1 MPAGTEA
8 GLAATAAV
16 SAAPARSPV
25 AARAA
30 GAVTPPARIIPATTA
45 TAASPT
51 AIRMRHLLPRPDE
64 VTRILSVR
72 PPSGCGLRLNF
83 LPSGCVLRLET
94 VSVTPFAWR
103 APARGVSLH
112 WIPERDTMVGM
123 DSWCP
128 SCGYSVEPGTRFC
141 GGCGQ
146 QIAAQDGAS
155 AAQSSTVTMQSP
167 PAPFPGYAAPAAL
180 PAPAAPLSAP
190 PPPAGSPSPWP
201 PPPTGAPVQPP
212 APGQQPG
219 AGPSPISD
227 TLEQMLRPQGLFQ
240 NRLPPPVDWQQNY
253 PPPGAVPPGGQFPP
267 GAPYQPGGQFPPPPG
282 NQYPATGAFQQTA
295 APPAWP
301 QAPTGAM
308 PATGAPGQPAGPGQ
322 PGFPGGGQWPQGGA
336 YQGPYA
342 GAQFGQE
349 QFPQGQF
356 GPGTQFGPDGMPAGG
371 ASGGGLLGK
380 LPFKRPLI
388 PLAVGGGV
396 IVVVVAALLLS
407 SQGGGGT
414 STNHGGTGTAAG
426 GGATPTA
433 STSTGTTA
441 LTQQQA
447 APSLAGLLAQSG
459 TDHADVNAAVTN
471 VEGCK
476 GLAADAKTFNKAAA
490 NRRTLLSKLA

>member
-1 MPAGTEA
+1 
-8 GLAATAAV
+8 
-16 SAAPARSPV
+16 
-25 AARAA
+25 
-30 GAVTPPARIIPATTA
+30 
-45 TAASPT
+45 
-51 AIRMRHLLPRPDE
+51 
-64 VTRILSVR
+64 
-72 PPSGCGLRLNF
+72 
-83 LPSGCVLRLET
+83 
-94 VSVTPFAWR
+94 
-103 APARGVSLH
+103 
-112 WIPERDTMVGM
+112 
-123 DSWCP
+123 
-128 SCGYSVEPGTRFC
+128 
-141 GGCGQ
+141 
-146 QIAAQDGAS
+146 
-155 AAQSSTVTMQSP
+155 
-167 PAPFPGYAAPAAL
+167 
-180 PAPAAPLSAP
+180 
-190 PPPAGSPSPWP
+190 
-201 PPPTGAPVQPP
+201 VQPP
-212 APGQQPG
+212 APGQQPV

-240 NRLPPPVDWQQNY
+240 NRLPPPVDWPQSY
-253 PPPGAVPPGGQFPP
+253 PQPPGAVPPGGQFPP
-267 GAPYQPGGQFPPPPG
+267 GAPYQQGGQFPPPPG

-414 STNHGGTGTAAG
+414 STNNAGNGTAAG

-447 APSLAGLLAQSG
+447 ATSLAGLLAQSG
-459 TDHADVNAAVTN
+459 TDHSDVNAAVTN
-471 VEGCK
+471 VERCK

-490 NRRTLLSKLA
+490 NRRALLSKLAALPGRSALPAAMIAHLTSCWQASATVDADLAKWANSEAGHCKKNDLKNPAYAASLPFDSQATNGKTEFVNQWNGLARKYGLATYQPSQI